1 MNYKNIDLGF
11 IRKLDEKS
19 RLIIPVSIVEKK
31 RISDGQILYAQ
42 KHGERVRVF
51 IKQPKNEEYI
61 SVVVEKGRRMIL
73 SPDSGFND
81 FFDIS
86 KSVRVIEF
94 HGGFSIYPHE
104 E

>member
-1 MNYKNIDLGF
+1 MNEKNINIGF
-11 IRKLDEKS
+11 IRKLDEKN
-19 RLIIPVSIVEKK
+19 RLIIPVSIVEKN
-31 RISDGQILYAQ
+31 RILDGQMLYAQ
-42 KHGERVRVF
+42 KHGEKIRVF
-51 IKQPKNEEYI
+51 IKEPKNEEYV
-61 SVVVEKGRRMIL
+61 SVIVEKGRRMIL

-104 E
+104 I